1 MVKKENVHAK
11 GNIFGGNSFTIFQKK
26 NQLIKGEDKRHPDTS
41 LYTPLVVRVSVNH
54 NNLFHVNIY
63 NIKQSHTIISIYNK
77 WS

>member
-1 MVKKENVHAK
+1 MQKATYLGETLSQFSKKK
-11 GNIFGGNSFTIFQKK
+11 T
-26 NQLIKGEDKRHPDTS
+26 QLIKGEDKRHPDTS